1 MEIFPNL
8 PTILYHVVFST
19 KDQAPLIT
27 AEIEGLLYSY
37 LDGLVRSHDGLIVES
52 GGMPDHIHLLANFSP
67 EKSLDE
73 MIAAIKSGSADWL
86 NENVDLAAPFAW
98 QESWAGFTV
107 SQTSAPEL
115 IDYLRNQAEIHRD
128 KTFKE
133 EFVELL
139 EENGIDDYN
148 EDELWE

>member
-37 LDGLVRSHDGLIVES
+37 LDGLVRSHDGLIIES

-67 EKSLDE
+67 EKSLD
-73 MIAAIKSGSADWL
+73 GTC
-86 NENVDLAAPFAW
+86 LA
-98 QESWAGFTV
+98 
-107 SQTSAPEL
+107 SQP
-115 IDYLRNQAEIHRD
+115 
-128 KTFKE
+128 
-133 EFVELL
+133 
-139 EENGIDDYN
+139 GPG
-148 EDELWE
+148 